1 VYPERKYL
9 WSWLFGDSQEPTRQ
23 EKVLE
28 YMIYRVEDEAGLE
41 VVIGEAY
48 VRHNC
53 SEDEVEELLST
64 PRFFYAACERLAPVL

>member
-1 VYPERKYL
+1 
-9 WSWLFGDSQEPTRQ
+9 
-23 EKVLE
+23 
-28 YMIYRVEDEAGLE
+28 MIYRVEDEARLE